1 MPVITYGK
9 LNKEAV
15 VAQVRNFIKNSRTKK
30 GEHLRNLE
38 KYINFFNS
46 TQGKRAVLFWFPEFH
61 KTFAATRKYG
71 NTNIRNY
78 ITGVPSFYNSSIINS
93 ALVNKWKAAY
103 NKNTGTTPQPRRIL
117 GGRGARSNLAASR
130 RSRLARPRFPS
141 PPRPRRLDRGQ
152 KRSRPSSIK
161 HTPRRSKKSRSR
173 SPLEHALASLRIR

>member
-1 MPVITYGK
+1 MSVISYGNLTHAK
-9 LNKEAV
+9 V
-15 VAQVRNFIKNSRTKK
+15 VAYVRNFIKNSRTKK

-38 KYINFFNS
+38 KYIKFFNS
-46 TQGKRAVLFWFPEFH
+46 NEGKRAVPFLFREFH

-103 NKNTGTTPQPRRIL
+103 NKNMSTTPQPRRIL
-117 GGRGARSNLAASR
+117 GGRGARSNLAAAR
-130 RSRLARPRFPS
+130 RRNLARPRFPS

-161 HTPRRSKKSRSR
+161 HTSRRSKKSRSR